1 MGKLAS
7 SAGAG
12 RTSRRPVD
20 RRPMDQCPLDG
31 RPTSRPQ
38 PGRRRQT
45 ALLAAALV
53 AAIATLVAAGLVCG
67 LVQALAGTGSPAPS
81 GKIVL
86 RVGLVN
92 ELDDLNPFIG
102 TSTYVILAYPKGLE
116 AVDTSRWTGWVQS
129 PSGVGSAIYSTDNI
143 DSYLYVHPVQTGG
156 AATAKSNGPLITF
169 LVTAAIAV
177 VLVVFAVVL
186 RRRRPKAEET
196 EERS

>member
-1 MGKLAS
+1 
-7 SAGAG
+7 
-12 RTSRRPVD
+12 
-20 RRPMDQCPLDG
+20 
-31 RPTSRPQ
+31 
-38 PGRRRQT
+38 
-45 ALLAAALV
+45 
-53 AAIATLVAAGLVCG
+53 
-67 LVQALAGTGSPAPS
+67 
-81 GKIVL
+81 VL

-177 VLVVFAVVL
+177 VLVVVAVVL